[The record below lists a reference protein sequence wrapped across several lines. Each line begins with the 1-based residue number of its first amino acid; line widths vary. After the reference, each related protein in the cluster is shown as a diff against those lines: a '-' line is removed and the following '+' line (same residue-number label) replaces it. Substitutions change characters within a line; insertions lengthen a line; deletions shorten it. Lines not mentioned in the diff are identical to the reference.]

1 MSMRIISGF
10 GKSRKLF
17 SPPSITR
24 PTSDRAREGL
34 FSSLISTFSSIEGL
48 RFLDLFAGS
57 GAVGVEALSRGAALV
72 EAVESN
78 PISAKVCEQ
87 NFALLNGVSGIGRY
101 RVYNKTTF
109 EYLNHLASTS
119 FEIIFIDPPY
129 DVANTEI
136 EKILKKIL
144 TLNLLNINGVIAIER
159 DGKTKNFI
167 WPQGLSEVKV
177 RSYGAGSIHY
187 GVISEPNLKKNG

>member
-1 MSMRIISGF
+1 MSMRIIAGI
-10 GKSRKLF
+10 GKGRKLF

-34 FSSLISTFSSIEGL
+34 FSSLISTFTSLEGL
-48 RFLDLFAGS
+48 HFLDLFAGS

-78 PISAKVCEQ
+78 SVSADVCEQ
-87 NFALLNGVSGIGRY
+87 NFELLNNQPEVGKFKVHC
-101 RVYNKTTF
+101 KTTF
-109 EYLNHLASTS
+109 EFLNHTASEPY
-119 FEIIFIDPPY
+119 EIIYIDPSY
-129 DVANTEI
+129 EVANSEI

-144 TLNLLNINGVIAIER
+144 TLNLLNKHGVVAIER
-159 DGKTKNFI
+159 DGKVKSFI
-167 WPQGLSEVKV
+167 WPDGFTEVKV

-187 GVISEPNLKKNG
+187 GALTERTA

>member
-1 MSMRIISGF
+1 MSMRIIAGI
-10 GKSRKLF
+10 GKGRKLF

-34 FSSLISTFSSIEGL
+34 FSSLTSTFTSLEGL
-48 RFLDLFAGS
+48 HFLDLFAGS

-78 PISAKVCEQ
+78 QVSADVCKQ
-87 NFALLNGVSGIGRY
+87 NFELLSSQSGVGKFKVHG
-101 RVYNKTTF
+101 KTTF
-109 EYLNHLASTS
+109 EFLNHTASEPY
-119 FEIIFIDPPY
+119 EIIYIDPPY
-129 DVANTEI
+129 EVANSEI

-144 TLNLLNINGVIAIER
+144 TLNLLNKHGVVAIER
-159 DGKTKNFI
+159 DAKAKSFT
-167 WPQGLSEVKV
+167 WPDGFTEEKI

-187 GVISEPNLKKNG
+187 GALTERKI